1 MGKEETFPMLPGL
14 SRDILTVSELN
25 HTIKRMLERG
35 LDSFWVIGEISNF
48 RVPPSGHFYFTLK
61 DPKSQIAAVM
71 FRSQA
76 QAMAFEPEDGM
87 EVLCFGRVSLYS
99 TRGDLQLYVESMEP
113 RGKGALHLAFEQLK
127 KRLWKEGLF
136 DPARKRELPFLPKSI
151 GIVTS
156 LGGAALGDMLRIL
169 EDRFPQ
175 RRVIVRPVKVQGDGA
190 ASEVAEGIR
199 ELGESG
205 LVDVMIGDAVS
216 DALIF

>member
-25 HTIKRMLERG
+25 HIIKRMLERG

-61 DPKSQIAAVM
+61 DPKSHIAAVM

-136 DPARKRELPFLPKSI
+136 DPGVQER
-151 GIVTS
+151 
-156 LGGAALGDMLRIL
+156 AAV
-169 EDRFPQ
+169 F
-175 RRVIVRPVKVQGDGA
+175 A
-190 ASEVAEGIR
+190 
-199 ELGESG
+199 
-205 LVDVMIGDAVS
+205 
-216 DALIF
+216 